1 MAGLRKLAAE
11 VLREESQKSPMAKK
25 VHAAYTEFQQ
35 LLQDWGRISE
45 GAYHQLVAG

>member
-1 MAGLRKLAAE
+1 MAR
-11 VLREESQKSPMAKK
+11 K

-45 GAYHQLVAG
+45 GAYHQLVGGGTDAVPRPRP

>member
-1 MAGLRKLAAE
+1 
-11 VLREESQKSPMAKK
+11 VLREEAQKSPMARK

-45 GAYHQLVAG
+45 GAYHQLLAS